1 MNPKPLSLTSLLIF
15 PFIDA
20 DPSCREQ
27 NGKYILSPPKGFYIF
42 VKAGDQIGPYLILE
56 LLGTGGMGEVYRA
69 RDSRLG
75 REVALKR
82 VSDPALASDVA
93 RRRILREA
101 RAAGALSHPGIATI
115 YDVLD
120 VPEGLFIVMELVPG
134 ETLAGK
140 LRAGPL
146 PPDEALEVCA
156 QLADALAHAH
166 ARGVVHRDLKPS
178 NVHLTPQGQA
188 KILDFGIAKSQI
200 DDGDGASRADD
211 LGTAEGRIVGSPG
224 YMAPEQ
230 VVGRASDQRTDIYS
244 TGIVLFEMLT
254 GERPYANA
262 DRLSSTLAML
272 DGPVPR
278 VDERAPHV
286 PREIADLVARAMARD
301 PEDRFPSAS
310 ALSVA
315 IARARRS
322 LSDTETFTGTMPDVD
337 LRRGARPYRAA
348 LIAAV
353 ASLLL
358 LAVAAIVWKQGR
370 ATPVPSRSPVIGII
384 PLRNQGDASDD
395 ALVAGLSD
403 ALVTRLAS
411 VRTLRVLPLQE
422 TREAA
427 ATAKNAASV
436 AHTVGAEFVVE
447 GSLKRSGSTVDV
459 DLAIVSANGQRR
471 PAGRYSGD
479 AAQVFQLHRRAAEE
493 VTAALTEAGALR
505 GGITPEPAPPTTN
518 QDAFANYAQARVF
531 LDRPDVPGNLNHA
544 IELLQAAIKLDSRF
558 ALAHAALGDAYLAQ
572 YRETKDTVWPPKA
585 QASNLEALRID
596 PQQPEVRMSL
606 AVMYEE
612 TGRPDQ
618 AMEELR
624 EVMGL
629 QPRNDS
635 AHFVLA
641 RILTNKGKW
650 DEAVVEAR
658 TAIDLRPAYW
668 QNHEQ
673 LGDTLRRAGRFED
686 ASLAY
691 QRQIQLQPDSSR
703 GYQRLGYVLQILG
716 RYDEA
721 LDSYIKA
728 ARIRPTSATYSNMG
742 TIYYWRGQYSQAA
755 DAYQRAIQL
764 SPKNPK
770 NYGNLADALTHLGRH
785 SQALVNYRRAAEEAG
800 KLLAVNAQDTDIL
813 ASLALY
819 QAKLG
824 DRAAAQGTVQKALGL
839 NPLDGDLLFVQAQLN
854 AMAGK
859 NETACDG
866 VRDALAHG
874 KNAEE
879 IRHADELKGLKG
891 CAAYDGLASAR

>member
-1 MNPKPLSLTSLLIF
+1 
-15 PFIDA
+15 
-20 DPSCREQ
+20 
-27 NGKYILSPPKGFYIF
+27 
-42 VKAGDQIGPYLILE
+42 
-56 LLGTGGMGEVYRA
+56 MGEVYRA
-69 RDSRLG
+69 RDTRLG

-120 VPEGLFIVMELVPG
+120 APEGLFIVMELVPG

-178 NVHLTPQGQA
+178 NIHLTPQGRA
-188 KILDFGIAKSQI
+188 KILDFGIAKSEF
-200 DDGDGASRADD
+200 DDADGGTRADD
-211 LGTAEGRIVGSPG
+211 LGTAAGRLVGSPG

-244 TGIVLFEMLT
+244 AGVVLFEMLT
-254 GERPYANA
+254 GERPYAKT
-262 DRLSSTLAML
+262 DRLATTLAML

-278 VDERAPHV
+278 VDERSPHV

-301 PEDRFPSAS
+301 PEDRFPNAS

-315 IARARRS
+315 IAGARRS
-322 LSDTETFTGTMPDVD
+322 LSDTETFTGTVPGVD
-337 LRRGARPYRAA
+337 LTRGARPYRAA
-348 LIAAV
+348 LVAGIAA
-353 ASLLL
+353 LLL
-358 LAVAAIVWKQGR
+358 IALTAAFWKQLRG
-370 ATPVPSRSPVIGII
+370 TPAPVGSPVIGVI
-384 PLRNQGDASDD
+384 PLRNQGAAGDD

-403 ALVTRLAS
+403 ALVKRLAS
-411 VRTLRVLPLQE
+411 VRTLRVLPLGE

-427 ATAKNAASV
+427 ATAKNAAAI
-436 AHTVGAEFVVE
+436 AHAVGAEFVVE
-447 GSLKRSGSTVDV
+447 GSLTRSGSTVEI
-459 DLAIVSANGQRR
+459 DLAVVGANGQRW

-479 AAQVFQLHRRAAEE
+479 ATQVFQLHRRAAEE
-493 VTAALTEAGALR
+493 VTAALAQAGALR

-518 QDAFANYAQARVF
+518 QEAFANYAQARVF
-531 LDRPDVPGNLNHA
+531 LDRRDLQGNLNHA
-544 IELLQAAIKLDSRF
+544 IDLLKAAIKLDPRF
-558 ALAHAALGDAYLAQ
+558 ALAYAALGEAYLAQ
-572 YRETKDTVWPPKA
+572 YRESKNPDWPPKA
-585 QASNLEALRID
+585 QEANLEALRID

-606 AVMYEE
+606 ALMFDE

-618 AMEELR
+618 AMDELR
-624 EVMGL
+624 QVMAL

-635 AHFVLA
+635 AHFVLS
-641 RILTNKGKW
+641 RILADKGKW
-650 DEAVVEAR
+650 DQAAAEAR
-658 TAIDLRPAYW
+658 AAIDLRPTYW

-673 LGDTLRRAGRFED
+673 LGDTLRRAGRFQD
-686 ASLAY
+686 AALAY
-691 QRQIQLQPDSSR
+691 ERQIQLQPDSSR
-703 GYQRLGYVLQILG
+703 GYQRLGLVLQILG

-721 LDSYIKA
+721 LDNYSTA
-728 ARIRPTSATYSNMG
+728 ARIRPTGATFTNIG

-764 SPKNPK
+764 SPRNPK
-770 NYGNLADALTHLGRH
+770 NYGNLADALTHMGRH
-785 SQALVNYRRAAEEAG
+785 AQALANYRRASEEAE

-819 QAKLG
+819 QAKVG
-824 DRAAAQGTVQKALGL
+824 QHAVAQETARKALAL
-839 NPLDGDLLFVQAQLN
+839 SPHDGDLLFVQAQIHAIAGENDAACEGLRE
-854 AMAGK
+854 AVARGK
-859 NETACDG
+859 N
-866 VRDALAHG
+866 
-874 KNAEE
+874 KEE

-891 CAAYDGLASAR
+891 CATYDGLASPR